1 MSFSFN
7 ANSVSVEATSFTPI
21 PAGNYNAKITEAAM
35 RVLKS
40 DKGRALALT
49 FEVLDGQFAR
59 RKIWHTLN
67 VEHES
72 TETRGYAQKDLAILM
87 RCINLPTVEESTL
100 HQLCNKPIKV
110 RVIVKQDAT
119 YGDKNEI
126 KGFEALGQGMQ
137 IPQAMPSMPA
147 APAANT
153 APTAPWAK
161 AA

>member
-1 MSFSFN
+1 MAFSFN

-21 PAGNYNAKITEAAM
+21 PAGNYNAKVTEAAM

-40 DKGRALALT
+40 GKGRALALT

-72 TETRGYAQKDLAILM
+72 TDTRGYAQKDLSILM
-87 RCINLPTVEESTL
+87 RCINVPNIEENTL
-100 HQLCNKPIKV
+100 HQLCNKPLKI
-110 RVIVKQDAT
+110 RVVIKQDAT

-126 KGFEALGQGMQ
+126 KGFEALGQG
-137 IPQAMPSMPA
+137 AMPSMPAMPA

-153 APTAPWAK
+153 APQAPWAK